1 MRPHCRVVGGA
12 KIVEFG
18 EEPIAQLGR
27 RLGCESLFDRLRI
40 TGSPYRD
47 IVTTIEPP
55 VAGSAWLLGARRLVR
70 WRREVGST
78 RIDRDRTAYL
88 SIILQMIRSF
98 RCKDTQR
105 IWQGQSS
112 RKFPGD
118 IQDRALRKLR
128 QLDAAAIL
136 EDLRNPPGNQ
146 LEVLRGKRTGQMSI
160 RINDQWRICF
170 RWVDHDAWDV
180 EIVDY
185 H

>member
-1 MRPHCRVVGGA
+1 MRLKTRPPYPQGRCNALPGDPLTRQIRGLPPTFVALLRVSNS
-12 KIVEFG
+12 IL
-18 EEPIAQLGR
+18 I
-27 RLGCESLFDRLRI
+27 
-40 TGSPYRD
+40 
-47 IVTTIEPP
+47 
-55 VAGSAWLLGARRLVR
+55 
-70 WRREVGST
+70 
-78 RIDRDRTAYL
+78 RTAYR
-88 SIILQMIRSF
+88 SILLKMIRSF

-136 EDLRNPPGNQ
+136 EDLRNPPGNR
-146 LEVLRGKRTGQMSI
+146 LEVLRGKRIGQMST